1 MSLLLAITALW
12 SALLLLVIALCL
24 AARQGDR
31 QQSQAS
37 PGLDFEPYLAAP
49 AGAGARSLV
58 LRGRVGAELQAG
70 RDVRAVRQASAG

>member
-1 MSLLLAITALW
+1 MPLLLAITALW

-37 PGLDFEPYLAAP
+37 PGLEFEPYLAAS
-49 AGAGARSLV
+49 AGARPLV
-58 LRGRVGAELQAG
+58 LRGRGGAEVQAG